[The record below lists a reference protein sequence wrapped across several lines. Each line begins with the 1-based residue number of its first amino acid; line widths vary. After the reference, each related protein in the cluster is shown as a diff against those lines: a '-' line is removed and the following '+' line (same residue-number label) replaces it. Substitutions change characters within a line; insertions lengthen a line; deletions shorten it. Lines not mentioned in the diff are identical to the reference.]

1 METRSADGFPVPLGS
16 FRFATEGGEPK
27 RPKRRQMGWAA
38 LVAARHDSTETSS
51 VGINRVLFED
61 LNELTPWKVALSN
74 WDSLDEGA
82 AN

>member
-1 METRSADGFPVPLGS
+1 MATTSSDGFPWPVGS
-16 FRFATEGGEPK
+16 FRFSAEGDKLK
-27 RPKRRQMGWAA
+27 RPNRRQMGWAA